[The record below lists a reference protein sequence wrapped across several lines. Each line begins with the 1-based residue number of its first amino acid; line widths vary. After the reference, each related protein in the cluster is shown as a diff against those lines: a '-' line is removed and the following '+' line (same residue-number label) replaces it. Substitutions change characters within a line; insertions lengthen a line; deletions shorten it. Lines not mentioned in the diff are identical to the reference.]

1 MASIRLDCFEI
12 VISMMARSV
21 EKIYVQFLNVRF
33 THLFQLFKVLDHIH
47 MYIAQYRY

>member
-33 THLFQLFKVLDHIH
+33 THFISVV
-47 MYIAQYRY
+47 